1 MLATAKALWRMDSS
15 LQEALVSPNGLLA
28 GETLESVHPVSGGC
42 IHRAWRLSLRGGRTV
57 FAKSGTPQA
66 IDLFEVEADALEALH
81 DHASPELLVVP
92 RPLGF
97 CQTDAHAV
105 LLLPWLELG
114 ASNATALGRGLA
126 LLHQRSS
133 LTPESHGFGWHRDG
147 FIGAGPQPGGWRD
160 RWGDAFTELRLLPQL
175 KLGRSWGLK
184 LEDCLP
190 LLEALASH
198 LNRLLVSPSLVH
210 GDLWGG
216 NAGGLSDGRGA
227 IFDPAAWWAHH
238 EVDLAM
244 THLFGG
250 FSKDF
255 YCAYNS
261 VIPAEQGFEDRIEIY
276 NFYHLLNH
284 ANLFGGGYINQSK
297 ACLRSLVRRLI

>member
-1 MLATAKALWRMDSS
+1 MHSS
-15 LQEALVSPNGLLA
+15 LQEALVAPDGLLG
-28 GETLESVHPVSGGC
+28 GETLESVRPVSGGC

-57 FAKSGTPQA
+57 FAKSGTSQA
-66 IDLFEVEADALEALH
+66 MDLFEVEADALDALH
-81 DHASPELLVVP
+81 DHAPPELLVVP

-97 CQTDAHAV
+97 CRTAAGAV

-114 ASNATALGRGLA
+114 VMDPTALGRGLA

-133 LTPESHGFGWHRDG
+133 LAAESHGFGWHRDG

-184 LEDCLP
+184 IEDCAP
-190 LLEALASH
+190 VLEALAAH
-198 LNRLLVSPSLVH
+198 LNRLPIQPSLVH

-227 IFDPAAWWAHH
+227 IFDPASWWAHH

-244 THLFGG
+244 TRLFGG

-255 YCAYNS
+255 YRAYS
-261 VIPAEQGFEDRIEIY
+261 TVIPAEEDSEDRVEIY

-284 ANLFGGGYINQSK
+284 ANLFGGGYIEQSK
-297 ACLRSLVRRLI
+297 TCLRGLVRRLM